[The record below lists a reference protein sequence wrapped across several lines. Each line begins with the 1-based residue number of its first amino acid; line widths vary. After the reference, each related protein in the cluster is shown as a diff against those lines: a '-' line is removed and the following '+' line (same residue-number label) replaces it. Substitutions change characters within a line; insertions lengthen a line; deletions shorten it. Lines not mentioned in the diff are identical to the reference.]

1 MISTT
6 LLCDENRDDEMT
18 ARPID
23 PVLARQLRRAKIDPE
38 QGPGSPEAWAQV
50 LTMVN
55 EHYRHLDDD
64 RSLLNR
70 SLELSTVEMEMLRR
84 RVEHQRDRL
93 SAIVGTIGEA
103 LSHFGVL
110 AQSET
115 KSGQTTAIK
124 TEFTHRLQA
133 ILSESSIAE
142 EHSSDISI
150 IRGNLVR
157 LAEQIITLMTE
168 TAERAE
174 LKKELEVARAVSQLL
189 VPSSD
194 VIERSRLQIVGY
206 FQPATECGGD
216 WWTVSD
222 LAGGKVLTAIGDVT
236 GHGVSAAIITGA
248 AKASCELAIEITRGE
263 IEAGQLLTL
272 MNAALFRTAQR
283 QVMMTCSAVVFDPV
297 AGSLSL
303 ANAGHP
309 SPVLI
314 RKGIIHPLLAEG
326 APLGAGPDASYKQVQ
341 LALEPGDLLVGFTD
355 GIIECENG
363 RGEQFT
369 ERRLRAV
376 CQRAA
381 QGGAA
386 AVRDAVVEALSMF
399 RGGIA
404 AADDLTFVATFFR

>member
-1 MISTT
+1 MTT
-6 LLCDENRDDEMT
+6 
-18 ARPID
+18 RPID
-23 PVLARQLRRAKIDPE
+23 PVLTRQLRRAKIDLA
-38 QGPGSPEAWAQV
+38 QGPTSPEAWTQ
-50 LTMVN
+50 LLDMIN

-70 SLELSTVEMEMLRR
+70 SLELSTVEMETLRR

-93 SAIVGTIGEA
+93 SGIVGTIGEA
-103 LSHFGVL
+103 LSHFGAL
-110 AQSET
+110 TQSDT
-115 KSGQTTAIK
+115 KSGHSTAIK
-124 TEFTHRLQA
+124 AEFTNRLQA
-133 ILSESSIAE
+133 ILNESSIAE

-157 LAEQIITLMTE
+157 LAEQIISLLTE
-168 TAERAE
+168 TAERAAI
-174 LKKELEVARAVSQLL
+174 KKELEVARAVQQLL
-189 VPSSD
+189 VPGTSE
-194 VIERSRLQIVGY
+194 IERSRLQIVGY
-206 FQPATECGGD
+206 FQPAAECGGD
-216 WWTVSD
+216 WWTVAD
-222 LAGGKVLTAIGDVT
+222 LSGGKVLTAVGDVT
-236 GHGVSAAIITGA
+236 GHGISAAIITGA
-248 AKASCELAIEITRGE
+248 AKAACELAIEITRGE
-263 IEAGQLLTL
+263 IEASQLLTL

-283 QVMMTCSAVVFDPV
+283 QVMMTCSAVVFDPL
-297 AGSLSL
+297 AGALAL

-326 APLGAGPDASYKQVQ
+326 APLGAGPDASYKPIHVP
-341 LALEPGDLLVGFTD
+341 LEPGDVLVSFTD

-381 QGGAA
+381 GGGAA

-399 RGGIA
+399 RGDVPA
-404 AADDLTFVATFFR
+404 DDDLTFVATAFR